1 MTPDSTPD
9 QTPDSTSAS
18 SLDES
23 TDYQDLLDGVALVLP
38 AAPDGTRRPA
48 DHGALRVYW
57 EVGRLLNEH
66 LAGRAAYGQR
76 AVARLAVDL
85 GLLPRTLYRA
95 RKVHERLPADISTD
109 LSWSHCRLLVTVDD
123 DDVRRRLM
131 ARVAAAGWS
140 VRRLQQH
147 LNAAPPAKSPPIL
160 SRPGTYRIVTVVDA
174 TGAQVPAFD
183 LGFGIRRPLELP
195 GKPGKKTRRLL
206 RELAPGDVVECTTD
220 DKGRPALR
228 RVWGKIEAR
237 LYVCTATRLRVVA
250 AATLQLELDLGF
262 EVMYETQV
270 SLRPPAHRLSKAT
283 LESAAATT
291 RVPLLVRST
300 RLTRR
305 QGYAVDLYRLDNPA
319 APEQINAM
327 WASGSTANP

>member
-1 MTPDSTPD
+1 MAAK
-9 QTPDSTSAS
+9 STSDP

-23 TDYQDLLDGVALVLP
+23 TEYHDLLDGVALVLP
-38 AAPDGTRRPA
+38 AASDGSRRPA
-48 DHGALRVYW
+48 DQGALRAYW

-76 AVARLAVDL
+76 VIARLAADL
-85 GLLPRTLYRA
+85 SLLPRTLYRA
-95 RKVHERLPADISTD
+95 RKVHERLPTDISTD

-123 DDVRRRLM
+123 DEARRRLM
-131 ARVAAAGWS
+131 ARVTAAGWS
-140 VRRLQQH
+140 VRRLQEH
-147 LNAAPPAKSPPIL
+147 LNAAPPAMAPPIL
-160 SRPGTYRIVTVVDA
+160 SRPGTYRIVAVTDA

-228 RVWGKIEAR
+228 RVWGQIEAR
-237 LYVCTATRLRVVA
+237 LHVCTATRLQVVA
-250 AATLQLELDLGF
+250 AATLQLELELGF
-262 EVMYETQV
+262 EVMYEAHV
-270 SLRPPAHRLSKAT
+270 SLRPPAHRLSRAA
-283 LESAAATT
+283 LERAAATT
-291 RVPLLVRST
+291 RVPFLVRST

-319 APEQINAM
+319 APEQINTL
-327 WASGSTANP
+327 WASGSTDP